1 MCSSTNFKLVIGFTY
16 LMQFKDFLN
25 SNLRYTPII
34 GAFILFLF
42 SLFFQPTHDWDLD
55 SFLYLGSRLQDGRL
69 IYIDDFETKLPLL
82 QYLFSI
88 PAYFGGIGAW
98 RIISFLTALSLG
110 FIATQLLIKDLT
122 FKSKQL
128 SLKSNHLSIFMT
140 GLFVLLLYSLH
151 RLFI

>member
-1 MCSSTNFKLVIGFTY
+1 
-16 LMQFKDFLN
+16 MQFKDFLN
-25 SNLRYTPII
+25 SDLRYTPII
-34 GAFILFLF
+34 GAFILFIF

-88 PAYFGGIGAW
+88 PAYLGGIGAW

-122 FKSKQL
+122 FESRQV
-128 SLKSNHLSIFMT
+128 SLRNSHLSIYLAGHF
-140 GLFVLLLYSLH
+140 
-151 RLFI
+151 